1 MPRYTV
7 EIINR
12 SVITA
17 KNPADAEKTATTKF
31 MENVKD
37 IRKVKIEPYTEEIL
51 DNLDGNR

>member
-7 EIINR
+7 DIVNR

-17 KNPADAEKTATTKF
+17 KNKADAEKTATTRF

-37 IRKVKIEPYTEEIL
+37 IRKVDIETHTEEIL
-51 DNLDGNR
+51 DNLDGD

>member
-7 EIINR
+7 DIVNR
-12 SVITA
+12 SVVTA
-17 KNPADAEKTATTKF
+17 KNKADAVRTATTKF

-37 IRKVKIEPYTEEIL
+37 IRKVKIETYTEEIL

>member
-7 EIINR
+7 DIYHR
-12 SVITA
+12 KVVTA
-17 KNPADAEKTATTKF
+17 KNKADAERTATTKF

-37 IRKVKIEPYTEEIL
+37 IRKVKIETYTEEIL